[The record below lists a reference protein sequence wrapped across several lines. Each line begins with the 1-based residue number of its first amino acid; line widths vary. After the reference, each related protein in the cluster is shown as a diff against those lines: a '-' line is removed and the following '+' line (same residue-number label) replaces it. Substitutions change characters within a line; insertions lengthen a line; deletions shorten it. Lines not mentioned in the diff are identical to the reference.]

1 MIKNKE
7 VKLTPYNVGKMR
19 TWHAV
24 KIKVKLVGIAIYA
37 VENGLVGSVPKLSDF
52 LRFMSDILIFEQKGS
67 KNDLILH

>member
-19 TWHAV
+19 TWHYV

-52 LRFMSDILIFEQKGS
+52 LRFMTDILIFEQKGS

>member
-19 TWHAV
+19 TWHYV

-37 VENGLVGSVPKLSDF
+37 VDNGLVGSVPKLSDF